1 MILFVIVLTHQ
12 IKNIKITV
20 SYKVNTPSDT
30 TSAQPTWTNKISTY
44 LQLVHGRVHLV
55 VHVLCHGGLNTG
67 GVVVK
72 QRVHRLLLLLLLR
85 QQQRQLQQV
94 PRHLKHE

>member
-1 MILFVIVLTHQ
+1 MILFDIVLTHQ
-12 IKNIKITV
+12 IKSIKITI
-20 SYKVNTPSDT
+20 SYIINTPSDT
-30 TSAQPTWTNKISTY
+30 TSATNMDQQDFTY

>member
-1 MILFVIVLTHQ
+1 
-12 IKNIKITV
+12 
-20 SYKVNTPSDT
+20 
-30 TSAQPTWTNKISTY
+30 
-44 LQLVHGRVHLV
+44 
-55 VHVLCHGGLNTG
+55 
-67 GVVVK
+67 VVVK

>member
-1 MILFVIVLTHQ
+1 MILFAIVLTHQ

-20 SYKVNTPSDT
+20 SYKVNTTST
-30 TSAQPTWTNKISTY
+30 TNMEHKDFTY